1 MPSQLDSDR
10 SKMTEDER
18 NTSIVE
24 LTDVISTQLGVR
36 ERLEAIR
43 IINPQSA
50 VSPTDGEVAI
60 GKLVVGG
67 VGWRCAHKYQPS
79 VCGCAHRWGGCR
91 W

>member
-1 MPSQLDSDR
+1 
-10 SKMTEDER
+10 MTEDER

-60 GKLVVGG
+60 GKLIVGG
-67 VGWRCAHKYQPS
+67 GGGGVCIQGSTSVVAPTDEAAIGKLVG
-79 VCGCAHRWGGCR
+79 VV
-91 W
+91 

>member
-1 MPSQLDSDR
+1 MPSQLDSNR

-60 GKLVVGG
+60 GKLVVEGEGG
-67 VGWRCAHKYQPS
+67 VHTRINPLWLHPQMRLPLVS
-79 VCGCAHRWGGCR
+79 W
-91 W
+91 

>member
-1 MPSQLDSDR
+1 
-10 SKMTEDER
+10 MTEDER

-50 VSPTDGEVAI
+50 VLPTDGEVAI

-67 VGWRCAHKYQPS
+67 
-79 VCGCAHRWGGCR
+79 GGVHTR
-91 W
+91 INPLWLHPQMRLPLVSW

>member
-1 MPSQLDSDR
+1 MPMRPYFDR

-18 NTSIVE
+18 NTSIIE

-60 GKLVVGG
+60 GKLV
-67 VGWRCAHKYQPS
+67 WCSRYHYQHALS
-79 VCGCAHRWGGCR
+79 CLASR
-91 W
+91 

>member
-1 MPSQLDSDR
+1 
-10 SKMTEDER
+10 MTEDER

-67 VGWRCAHKYQPS
+67 GGGAYKYQPF
-79 VCGCAHRWGGCR
+79 VVAPTFLFCGLVICMVLCL
-91 W
+91 

>member
-1 MPSQLDSDR
+1 
-10 SKMTEDER
+10 MTEDER

-67 VGWRCAHKYQPS
+67 
-79 VCGCAHRWGGCR
+79 WGGGVLTSINPLSVVAPTDGGAAVGKLVGCV
-91 W
+91 